1 MIGQPRFYFLLSL
14 IYGLVQRND
23 ARIMDDGHCR
33 SILKT
38 SNHRHGHSTKTVTWS
53 DQLHHL
59 EAPQRWR
66 KSRVHADEVCDDR
79 MAYVPVKL
87 TDRPKSHRTP
97 RYNLRFEHLVETIDA
112 SVLHHPKVMKRLA
125 IMQQID
131 ENIRRKMNAYNAMTQ
146 SEHVYHEGRRR
157 GRFYYTPS
165 LNKHYI

>member
-1 MIGQPRFYFLLSL
+1 MLVFLLSL
-14 IYGLVQRND
+14 IYGLVQRNH
-23 ARIMDDGHCR
+23 ARIMDNGHCR

-38 SNHRHGHSTKTVTWS
+38 SQRRHKHSTKTVTWS

-66 KSRVHADEVCDDR
+66 KSRVHVDEVCDDR
-79 MAYVPVKL
+79 MAHVPVKV

-97 RYNLRFEHLVETIDA
+97 RYDLRFEHLLWTIDPR
-112 SVLHHPKVMKRLA
+112 VLDHPKVMKRLA
-125 IMQQID
+125 IMQRID